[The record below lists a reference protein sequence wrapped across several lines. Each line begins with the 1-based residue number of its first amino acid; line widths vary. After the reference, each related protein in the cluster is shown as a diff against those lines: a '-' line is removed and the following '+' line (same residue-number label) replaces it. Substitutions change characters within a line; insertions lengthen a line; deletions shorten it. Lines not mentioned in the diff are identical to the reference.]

1 MYSNNNP
8 KILIIDDIAEN
19 IKVVANVLKKHNFNI
34 SYAQSG
40 RDGIERAKKVYFDI
54 ILLDIMMPE
63 MDGFEVCSLLKKD
76 IKTKDIPVIFLT
88 AKTDEDSL
96 KKGFDAGGVDFIT
109 KPFKTKELLARVN
122 THIQLKMVQDQ
133 LSKTNEDIQL
143 ANENKDKL
151 LSIIAH
157 DLRNPFSV
165 LITFSKLIMDSFDE
179 FSKED
184 ILTYMKSFYDTSKQG
199 YSLLDNLLKWSKSQ
213 TGKMEIIPEKLD
225 LNDLVE
231 ETITLLNS
239 QALNKHIM
247 LENKVPQNIWAFAD
261 INMILTIL
269 RNLISNAIKFTNT
282 DGKVIITG
290 KQNEK
295 HVKISIIDNGVG
307 IEDSDIEKIFRID
320 IKHSTSGTSGER
332 GTGLGIILCKE
343 FIEKNNG
350 ELMVESNPGFGSKF
364 SFTWTKERSVIQ

>member
-1 MYSNNNP
+1 MYQNNNP

-34 SYAQSG
+34 SFAKSG
-40 RDGIERAKKVYFDI
+40 ANGIEKVKKIQFDL

-63 MDGFEVCSLLKKD
+63 MDGFEVCRLLKKD

-88 AKTDEDSL
+88 AKTDEMSL
-96 KKGFDAGGVDFIT
+96 KKGFETGGVDFIT
-109 KPFKTKELLARVN
+109 KPFKSSELIARVN
-122 THIQLKMVQDQ
+122 SHIQLKLVQEQ
-133 LSKTNEDIQL
+133 LKKTNEEIQL

-165 LITFSKLIMDSFDE
+165 LIAFSKLLVDSYDE

-184 ILTYMKSFYDTSKQG
+184 VMIYIKSFYQTSKQG
-199 YSLLDNLLKWSKSQ
+199 FSLLDNLLKWSKSQ
-213 TGKMEIIPEKLD
+213 TGKMEITPERLD

-231 ETITLLNS
+231 ETVTLLNS
-239 QALNKHIM
+239 QALNKNIKIR
-247 LENKVPQNIWAFAD
+247 NKVPKNIFAFAD
-261 INMILTIL
+261 LNMTLTVL
-269 RNLISNAIKFTNT
+269 RNLISNAIKFTNSK
-282 DGKVIITG
+282 GKVSVFGERNKKQIKIIVT
-290 KQNEK
+290 
-295 HVKISIIDNGVG
+295 DNGVG
-307 IEDSDIEKIFRID
+307 IDASDIKKILRID
-320 IKHSTSGTSGER
+320 IKHSTSGTVGER

-350 ELMVESNPGFGSKF
+350 EFVIESKPGIGSKF
-364 SFTWTKERSVIQ
+364 SFTLPKIEKND